1 MNNKQSIVQCT
12 LKKIIKHLEQ
22 YILNNQYSNGCL
34 QDMGIQG
41 DTVVPKIRESRETF
55 TYYIT
60 QIFITTYA
68 VKNLVFPK
76 GRPGLCLQ
84 FTEIISKS
92 LECFQMREVSLF
104 FTVGPKAT

>member
-1 MNNKQSIVQCT
+1 MYTQN
-12 LKKIIKHLEQ
+12 IIKHLEQ
-22 YILNNQYSNGCL
+22 YILNNQYSNSCL

-41 DTVVPKIRESRETF
+41 DTVAPKIWESRETF

-60 QIFITTYA
+60 RIFITTYA

-92 LECFQMREVSLF
+92 LECFQMTEVSLF